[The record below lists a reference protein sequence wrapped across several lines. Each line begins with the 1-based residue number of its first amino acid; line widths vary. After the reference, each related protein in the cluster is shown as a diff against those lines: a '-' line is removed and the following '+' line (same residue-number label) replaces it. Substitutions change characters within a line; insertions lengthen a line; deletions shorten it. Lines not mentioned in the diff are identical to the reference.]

1 MKNNQS
7 TSDTSTAAAGIGTK
21 PPGVGEQPLPAIGK
35 APGRP
40 AASRAPGRWPRERTR
55 FVLGRAAT
63 YVVLILGAATMLIPF
78 LWMISTSLMTNAEV
92 YSFPPKILPD
102 TFLWEN
108 YREALTMLPFGRF
121 FLNTIVITGASVIGQ
136 MITCSMAA
144 HAFARLQFRGRDKLF
159 ALYLSTMMIPAIV
172 TLIPSFLII
181 SAFGWSNSYWALFT
195 PTLTSVW
202 GIFLLRQFFLSI
214 PRDYEDAARLDGA
227 SEWTIF
233 FRIILPLSKPA
244 LATLSIFAFMAS
256 WKDFLWPLI
265 VTNTMEMRPVEV
277 GIAMFSSL
285 YSTNWPYQM
294 AAAVIVM
301 LPIVVVFFLAQRYFI
316 EGISLSGLK
325 G

>member
-1 MKNNQS
+1 MTEPK
-7 TSDTSTAAAGIGTK
+7 TSGTTVGAK
-21 PPGVGEQPLPAIGK
+21 PPGIAEQPLPAIGATDVRPP
-35 APGRP
+35 APRRR
-40 AASRAPGRWPRERTR
+40 SRIPRHRLK
-55 FVLGRAAT
+55 FLLGRAAT
-63 YVVLILGAATMLIPF
+63 YAILIIGAATMLIPF
-78 LWMISTSLMTNAEV
+78 LWMVSTSLMTNSEV
-92 YSFPPKILPD
+92 YDYPPKLIPD
-102 TFLWEN
+102 RFLWEN

-121 FLNTIVITGASVIGQ
+121 FLNTIIITGASVIGQ
-136 MITCSMAA
+136 LVTCSMAA
-144 HAFARLQFRGRDKLF
+144 HAFARLQFKGRDKLF
-159 ALYLSTMMIPAIV
+159 GLYLSTMMIPAIV

-181 SAFGWSNSYWALFT
+181 SAFGWANTYWALFT

-202 GIFLLRQFFLSI
+202 GIFLLRQFFMSI

-301 LPIVVVFFLAQRYFI
+301 LPIVIVFFLAQRYFI